1 MFKKEP
7 HIKALSNLK
16 NSERKKL
23 QEKCRI
29 QTSNEEYS
37 FGSNTIK
44 QTNFKGITTI
54 GTIYTDEGNAP
65 IWFKEKHD
73 EKLYPTVLAC
83 WRCPNLIPVVLT
95 HSIVLEDHIFN
106 GANLMISG
114 TIPPFDERLTVGT
127 VCGIADKR
135 TPNLIVA
142 VGIVQMNLPSFTRVI
157 GETGVAVQIVHHLE
171 DELFKVFKVKEEPP
185 VELLQTQSSSSE
197 ELELEADI
205 HEDETKVESNSDT
218 EKEKSNLDDMAE
230 VLDELRLEDIDYFIT
245 RALYYTIS
253 QDTKLETPTSA
264 SNFVSN
270 HINHNL
276 PKGTNLAEVNIKKS
290 SWKKT
295 AKFLKHFEKEGFL
308 KLKGVGDDL
317 TIVEVNK
324 DKDEIKQFLP
334 YPVIGNQGSN
344 TGSEGGNAKTTIKI
358 VTLYKPINLAKDFIS
373 SNKVP
378 LKQLYTEPEIKELI
392 NKYIT
397 TKDLV
402 DKKDKK
408 CVLVDDMLMTMIYK
422 KKEDQA
428 TKSRVIPRANILQP
442 VLQNNFNKN
451 YHLFRIT
458 GNEQTPLTKTPLKGE
473 PPKINIVTEM
483 KIGRKV
489 ITKVSNFEVFQIDPE
504 EFAADIRKK
513 CSGSTTIGETTSS
526 AKKTAEVQVQGPH
539 GQLII
544 SYLNDLGIPN
554 KWIDFEN
561 KLKNKKKRK

>member
-185 VELLQTQSSSSE
+185 QSSYKHK
-197 ELELEADI
+197 A
-205 HEDETKVESNSDT
+205 V
-218 EKEKSNLDDMAE
+218 A
-230 VLDELRLEDIDYFIT
+230 
-245 RALYYTIS
+245 
-253 QDTKLETPTSA
+253 
-264 SNFVSN
+264 
-270 HINHNL
+270 
-276 PKGTNLAEVNIKKS
+276 PKN
-290 SWKKT
+290 
-295 AKFLKHFEKEGFL
+295 
-308 KLKGVGDDL
+308 
-317 TIVEVNK
+317 
-324 DKDEIKQFLP
+324 
-334 YPVIGNQGSN
+334 
-344 TGSEGGNAKTTIKI
+344 
-358 VTLYKPINLAKDFIS
+358 
-373 SNKVP
+373 
-378 LKQLYTEPEIKELI
+378 
-392 NKYIT
+392 
-397 TKDLV
+397 
-402 DKKDKK
+402 
-408 CVLVDDMLMTMIYK
+408 
-422 KKEDQA
+422 
-428 TKSRVIPRANILQP
+428 
-442 VLQNNFNKN
+442 
-451 YHLFRIT
+451 
-458 GNEQTPLTKTPLKGE
+458 
-473 PPKINIVTEM
+473 
-483 KIGRKV
+483 
-489 ITKVSNFEVFQIDPE
+489 
-504 EFAADIRKK
+504 
-513 CSGSTTIGETTSS
+513 
-526 AKKTAEVQVQGPH
+526 
-539 GQLII
+539 
-544 SYLNDLGIPN
+544 
-554 KWIDFEN
+554 
-561 KLKNKKKRK
+561 